1 MRLEDFSNKIGSWM
15 LARKFG
21 NGRLIYENED
31 ILVTHNI
38 ATFSDGSGEAIL
50 QPILKKHGRLWLGV
64 AGATPLP
71 PKE

>member
-15 LARKFG
+15 LASKFE
-21 NGRLIYENED
+21 NRRLIYENED

-38 ATFSDGSGEAIL
+38 ATFSDGSREAIL
-50 QPILKKHGRLWLGV
+50 PAILEKHGRLWRGET
-64 AGATPLP
+64 GATPLP